1 MVEKAPAVG
10 TMARPC
16 YGRHSTPPPWPPQHA
31 STMAATVPTAR
42 RHHGRNNTPACSG
55 CHSQH
60 AFAMARHSTPPPWP
74 PQHASDYHGCHS
86 TPLPWPPWLHA
97 AARVNICHGRHNTPL
112 PWPPQHASAMAATA
126 HKSLPTKQMVQRSA
140 VNQLVATT
148 TATPTVSAITIFFLC
163 WTQQIF
169 QVTVTLVVIPR
180 IPGTVRMNRSG
191 HTM

>member
-1 MVEKAPAVG
+1 MTILSSHELTNGSKFEPFVPLCCLFLAPKCLFWPKKAYFGNSSLV
-10 TMARPC
+10 
-16 YGRHSTPPPWPPQHA
+16 
-31 STMAATVPTAR
+31 
-42 RHHGRNNTPACSG
+42 
-55 CHSQH
+55 
-60 AFAMARHSTPPPWP
+60 
-74 PQHASDYHGCHS
+74 HGCFCFCNEQFI
-86 TPLPWPPWLHA
+86 L
-97 AARVNICHGRHNTPL
+97 ARTNELGHQRRFLTMNCRKHDNFVGCKPNDKTKKSNEHEPSSSSCNTL
-112 PWPPQHASAMAATA
+112 AATA

-148 TATPTVSAITIFFLC
+148 TATPTVPAITIFFLC